1 MKSLTTYLEEC
12 LNYELSKIDESL
24 SVFDGCE
31 ILLINTI
38 EFLENNLDKN
48 IIKNKFSNL
57 FFNELNIH
65 IDRWNRNGN
74 IQFAYVKK
82 NNNFDENNLKL
93 NICEIHC
100 ELPVQ
105 IKDVFFQ
112 KAKSICRNQLLHE
125 FTHCYQDYKENVKQH
140 LENHFSTIDVPN
152 KVLKELE
159 NIEIGFKLDVFFK
172 FTNRTERN
180 TYLAEMYNSLVEH
193 KIEIL
198 KSTDKI
204 KKCLEIIKD
213 TKIYKQLVYM
223 FAIKKELENKNMLK
237 QYAIVYNVS
246 TKSVLSEGDVKRK
259 MTNAINK
266 TINKTKEKLDKV
278 IAKQI
283 VRALEYFK
291 SQNESI
297 LVGDVVNILDE

>member
-1 MKSLTTYLEEC
+1 MKSLTEYLEEC
-12 LNYELSKIDESL
+12 LNYELSKIDEFL

-31 ILLINTI
+31 ILLIDTV
-38 EFLENNLDKN
+38 ELLENNLDKN
-48 IIKNKFSNL
+48 VIKHKFENL
-57 FFNELNIH
+57 FFNELNIY

-74 IQFAYVKK
+74 VQFAYIKK

-100 ELPVQ
+100 ELPIQ

-112 KAKSICRNQLLHE
+112 KAKSICRNQLLYE
-125 FTHCYQDYKENVKQH
+125 FTHCYQDYKENVQQH
-140 LENHFSTIDVPN
+140 LENHFSNIDVPN

-159 NIEIGFKLDVFFK
+159 NTEIGFKLDVFFK

-180 TYLAEMYNSLVEH
+180 AYLAEMYNSLIEH

-198 KSTDKI
+198 KSNDKA
-204 KKCLEIIKD
+204 KRCLEIIKD
-213 TKIYKQLVYM
+213 TKIYNQLVYM
-223 FAIKKELENKNMLK
+223 FAIKKELENKNTLK

-246 TKSVLSEGDVKRK
+246 TKNTLSEGDVKRK
-259 MTNAINK
+259 ITSSID
-266 TINKTKEKLDKV
+266 KTKRKLDKV

-283 VRALEYFK
+283 VRALDYFK

-297 LVGDVVNILDE
+297 FVGDVVNVL

>member
-1 MKSLTTYLEEC
+1 MKSLTSYLEEC

-24 SVFDGCE
+24 SVFDECE
-31 ILLINTI
+31 IILIDTI
-38 EFLENNLDKN
+38 ELLENNLDKSVV
-48 IIKNKFSNL
+48 KHKFENL
-57 FFNELNIH
+57 FFNELNLY

-74 IQFAYVKK
+74 VQFAYVKK

-93 NICEIHC
+93 NVCEIHC
-100 ELPVQ
+100 ELPIQ

-125 FTHCYQDYKENVKQH
+125 FTHCYQDYKENAQQH
-140 LENHFSTIDVPN
+140 LENHLSIIDIPN

-159 NIEIGFKLDVFFK
+159 NTEIGLKLDNFFK

-180 TYLAEMYNSLVEH
+180 AYLAEMYNSLIEC

-198 KSTDKI
+198 KSTDKT

-213 TKIYKQLVYM
+213 TKIYKQLVCM
-223 FAIKKELENKNMLK
+223 FAIKKELENKHTLK
-237 QYAIVYNVS
+237 QYAIAYNAS
-246 TKSVLSEGDVKRK
+246 TKSTLSEGDVKRK
-259 MTNAINK
+259 I
-266 TINKTKEKLDKV
+266 ISSIDKTKRKLDKV

-283 VRALEYFK
+283 VRALDYFK

>member
-1 MKSLTTYLEEC
+1 MKSLTEYLEEC

-31 ILLINTI
+31 ILLIDTI
-38 EFLENNLDKN
+38 NLLENSIDKN
-48 IIKNKFSNL
+48 LIKHKFENL
-57 FFNELNIH
+57 FFNELDLY

-74 IQFAYVKK
+74 VQFAYIKK
-82 NNNFDENNLKL
+82 SSNFDENNLKL
-93 NICEIHC
+93 NVCEIHC
-100 ELPVQ
+100 ELPIQ

-112 KAKSICRNQLLHE
+112 RAKSICRNQLLHE
-125 FTHCYQDYKENVKQH
+125 FTHCYQDYKENVQQH
-140 LENHFSTIDVPN
+140 LENHLSIIDVPN

-159 NIEIGFKLDVFFK
+159 NTEIGLKLDNFFK

-180 TYLAEMYNSLVEH
+180 AYLAEMYNSLIEH

-198 KSTDKI
+198 KSTDKV

-213 TKIYKQLVYM
+213 TKIYKQIVCM
-223 FAIKKELENKNMLK
+223 FAIKKDLENKHTLK
-237 QYAIVYNVS
+237 QYAIVYNAS
-246 TKSVLSEGDVKRK
+246 TKSTLSESDVKRK
-259 MTNAINK
+259 MISS
-266 TINKTKEKLDKV
+266 IDKTKRKFDKV

-283 VRALEYFK
+283 VRALDYFK

-297 LVGDVVNILDE
+297 LAGDVVNILDE